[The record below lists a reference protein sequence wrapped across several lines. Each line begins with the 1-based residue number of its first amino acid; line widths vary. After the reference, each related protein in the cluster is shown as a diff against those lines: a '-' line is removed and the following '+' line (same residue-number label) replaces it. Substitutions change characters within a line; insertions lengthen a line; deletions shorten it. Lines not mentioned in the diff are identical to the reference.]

1 MSRTGLRQGSVS
13 ASVRFASPTEL
24 EVLGDAVGD
33 AFLVADANQRIV
45 VFNRVAERVFGY
57 AREEVVGGELGLLL
71 PDRFR
76 SQHADRVGEFGSHGR
91 GHRLEASGRSRVMGR
106 RKDGV
111 EFPAEVTLTVLEVGG
126 EVMASAAIRDVSA
139 RVATER
145 ALAESEERFRVAFHL
160 SPVAMALIDLEGRCA
175 SANLALS
182 EQSGYPVEALVGRPM
197 TDLVYGD
204 DLGVLVEGLN
214 QVMSGTSPVAR
225 MELRQR
231 GADGTVRM
239 VDLSLALVVD
249 GEGSPQYMIG
259 QSLDITERVES
270 QARLE
275 EMLDSKN
282 QLIASVS
289 HELRTPLTVLVG
301 YARLLLDNTGLTGV
315 ERTEMIGSIVR
326 ESADLTNIVEDLLVA
341 ARAETDGL
349 AVVQVPVDTR
359 AQVAQVLEAWD
370 KTAVD
375 HIGVVGARL
384 VGLGDPGRVRQ
395 ILRNLVSNA
404 LRYGGGNVVV
414 QIDGDPTTGKVA
426 VGDDGEMISNEDQ
439 ERIFQPYQR
448 AHEAVGVTPSMGF
461 GLSVSRQLAQLMGGD
476 LVYHRRDDMNVF
488 ELTLPAA
495 RDQPA

>member
-1 MSRTGLRQGSVS
+1 
-13 ASVRFASPTEL
+13 
-24 EVLGDAVGD
+24 
-33 AFLVADANQRIV
+33 
-45 VFNRVAERVFGY
+45 
-57 AREEVVGGELGLLL
+57 
-71 PDRFR
+71 
-76 SQHADRVGEFGSHGR
+76 
-91 GHRLEASGRSRVMGR
+91 MGR

-111 EFPAEVTLTVLEVGG
+111 EFPAEVSLLALEVGG
-126 EVMASAAIRDVSA
+126 EVMASATVRDVSG

-145 ALAESEERFRVAFHL
+145 ALSESEERFRVAFEL
-160 SPVAMALIDLEGRCA
+160 SPVAMALVDMEGRCA

-197 TDLVYGD
+197 TDLVHGD
-204 DLGVLVEGLN
+204 DLAVLVEGLN
-214 QVMSGTSPVAR
+214 QVLSGTSPVAR
-225 MELRQR
+225 MELRQP
-231 GADGTVRM
+231 GADGTLRM

-249 GEGSPQYMIG
+249 GEGSPQYTIG

-301 YARLLLDNTGLTGV
+301 YARLLHDDTGLLSPK
-315 ERTEMIGSIVR
+315 ERSEMIAAIVR
-326 ESADLTNIVEDLLVA
+326 ESAELTNIVEDLVVA
-341 ARAETDGL
+341 AKGETGDL
-349 AVVQVPVDTR
+349 AVVQVPVDLR

-370 KTAVD
+370 KTTVD
-375 HIGVVGARL
+375 HIGVVGTRL

-404 LRYGGGNVVV
+404 LRYGGENLVI
-414 QIDGDPTTGKVA
+414 QIFGDPATVRVA
-426 VGDDGEMISNEDQ
+426 VGDDGETISEEDQ

-461 GLSVSRQLAQLMGGD
+461 GLAVSRQLAQLMAGH
-476 LVYHRRDDMNVF
+476 LRYHRRDDMNVF

-495 RDQPA
+495 PDPPAGPPRNPRS